1 MKSTDLSTLGLTAGG
16 APAPPAPATPA
27 VPGAAGAPV
36 PGAALEMP
44 GGGTPGGGTP
54 GALQE
59 VALTGEGPFLVS
71 DKIGYGYLYNQCHF
85 SESIIAMTV

>member
-16 APAPPAPATPA
+16 APAPPAPVAPA
-27 VPGAAGAPV
+27 VPGAAAAPV

-54 GALQE
+54 GGAP
-59 VALTGEGPFLVS
+59 GGRINRGGP
-71 DKIGYGYLYNQCHF
+71 IP
-85 SESIIAMTV
+85 SER